1 METKKTNEQ
10 LHQELED
17 ALKNLSEKLYNLLH
31 YGSYQFDYLDR
42 GFKSDK
48 LSSGVMRVGNHK
60 LLLKSTEYKYG
71 EEGGTEVIVSLPGN
85 PVNEEMLKA
94 WDRQVIDRDIEYYQ
108 KKLDGL
114 LEWKK
119 ELTGMV

>member
-10 LHQELED
+10 LHQELDD

-60 LLLKSTEYKYG
+60 LILKSTENKYG
-71 EEGGTEVIVSLPGN
+71 EEDGTEVVVSLPGN

>member
-10 LHQELED
+10 LHQELDD

-60 LLLKSTEYKYG
+60 LILKSTENKYG
-71 EEGGTEVIVSLPGN
+71 EEDGTEVVVSLPGN

-94 WDRQVIDRDIEYYQ
+94 WDRQVIDHDIEYYQ

>member
-1 METKKTNEQ
+1 MEKKKTNEQ

-31 YGSYQFDYLDR
+31 YGSYQFEYLNR

-71 EEGGTEVIVSLPGN
+71 EEDGTEVVVSLPGN
-85 PVNEEMLKA
+85 PVNEEMLNA
-94 WDRQVIDRDIEYYQ
+94 WDRQGIDRDIEYYQ

>member
-10 LHQELED
+10 LHQELDD

-31 YGSYQFDYLDR
+31 YGSYQFEYLDR
-42 GFKSDK
+42 GFKSNK

-60 LLLKSTEYKYG
+60 LILKSTENKYG
-71 EEGGTEVIVSLPGN
+71 EEDGTEVVVSLPGN

-94 WDRQVIDRDIEYYQ
+94 WDRQVIDHDIEYYQ